1 MFPPSL
7 MIRDI
12 FTLMRAIF
20 PLLIQLTILALDYT
34 LDAVDTADK
43 SQAKVN
49 VSELYDEILSK

>member
-1 MFPPSL
+1 

-43 SQAKVN
+43 SQAKVS